1 VPALI
6 APFVGFS
13 LGVVLAWAAGRELSH
28 HSGPLWAARSFVVAM
43 LYAGLVYGPAAG
55 YFVSFETDWAFD
67 YLIDGARTSPALV
80 VAAVLLDMTSVVAGF
95 AVASRAARKRRMFA
109 LLPLVTVPNAIA
121 AILIGLLAR
130 RLSVHGTTAEY
141 RRDFGLEAF
150 AGSAAAYAVLFF
162 GACLLLGTTF
172 TVRQLRGSS
181 GSGSKRGGRRN
192 VADEGQSEPGS
203 LTGTLAR
210 GIGRGP

>member
-55 YFVSFETDWAFD
+55 YFVSFETDWAFA